1 MNKKSSRRV
10 TLNARSPI
18 RKRLLCSFSKLHKRF
33 NNLVQKFVRK
43 VFLQKNDSFL
53 FRRNIK
59 GGIFGQSCSIFLL
72 KMIFAQL
79 GNVAAT
85 LRRSSRFEMDTLAL
99 KNFSPFLYTQVADEV
114 ILPLAGI
121 EPPALKR
128 EPWWWWDSR
137 ISDKK
142 TFFAVQ
148 VNWQN
153 PAPF

>member
-85 LRRSSRFEMDTLAL
+85 LRRCDVAMLDVNDKYKFEFFSQPTKTTSRRSIFWLSA
-99 KNFSPFLYTQVADEV
+99 N
-114 ILPLAGI
+114 
-121 EPPALKR
+121 
-128 EPWWWWDSR
+128 
-137 ISDKK
+137 
-142 TFFAVQ
+142 
-148 VNWQN
+148 
-153 PAPF
+153 

>member
-85 LRRSSRFEMDTLAL
+85 LRRCDARRCDVAMLDVNDKYKFEFFSQPTTTTSRRSIFWLSA
-99 KNFSPFLYTQVADEV
+99 N
-114 ILPLAGI
+114 
-121 EPPALKR
+121 
-128 EPWWWWDSR
+128 
-137 ISDKK
+137 
-142 TFFAVQ
+142 
-148 VNWQN
+148 
-153 PAPF
+153 